1 MDIQKKKQT
10 IQEEFNKNQQTIQ
23 QLIARQEQLKGQYQ
37 LLEEEEKEVKPKK

>member
-23 QLIARQEQLKGQYQ
+23 HLIARQEQLKGQFM
-37 LLEEEEKEVKPKK
+37 LLEEEEKLKK